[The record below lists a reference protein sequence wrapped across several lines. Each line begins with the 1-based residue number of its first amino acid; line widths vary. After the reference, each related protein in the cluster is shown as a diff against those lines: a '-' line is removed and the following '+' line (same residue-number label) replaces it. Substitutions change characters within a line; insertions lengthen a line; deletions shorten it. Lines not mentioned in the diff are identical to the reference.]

1 MATIKDIA
9 REAGVS
15 CTTVSNVIHGKTSRV
30 SATTIEKINEIIRQS
45 GYTPNMSARAL
56 VSNSSKVIGMINH
69 LVPRTSGSFV
79 EDPFHSTLIGSIEE
93 VLRDNGYYL
102 MLRTVDDSTDLLN
115 FLRNWNIDGMFFT
128 GLFKDAFFDTLTE
141 VDIPVV
147 LIDSYIEHPRMQNI
161 GLEDFRG
168 GYIATKHLIDN
179 GHRHI
184 VFASSPIHTDGV
196 VQQRLRGYR
205 SALQEAGIPFREDYV
220 FQQEFTVSSDIELG
234 REIAAQGDVTA
245 IFATADILAAGIMA
259 GLRQSGVTIPGDI
272 SVVGFD
278 DINLCRLVSPPLT
291 TIHQDA
297 AQKGRLAVKS
307 MIERLQ
313 GTPIEEPNI
322 ILPVSLVERE
332 SVRSLG

>member
-15 CTTVSNVIHGKTSRV
+15 ATTVSNVIHGKASRV
-30 SATTIEKINEIIRQS
+30 SQQTIAQINEIIKRS

-102 MLRTVDDSTDLLN
+102 MLRTVEDSADLLT
-115 FLRNWNIDGMFFT
+115 FLRNWNIDGMFFI
-128 GLFKDAFFDTLTE
+128 GLFRDAFFDTLSE

-161 GLEDFRG
+161 GLEDFNG
-168 GYIATKHLIDN
+168 GYIATRHLIER
-179 GHRHI
+179 GHTHI
-184 VFASSPIHTDGV
+184 VFASSPIHADGV
-196 VQQRLRGYR
+196 VQQRLRGYK
-205 SALQEAGIPFREDYV
+205 SALKEAGIPFREDYI
-220 FQQEFTVSSDIELG
+220 FEQEFTVSSDIELG
-234 REIAAQGDVTA
+234 KEIASKKDVTA
-245 IFATADILAAGIMA
+245 VFATADILAAGIMA
-259 GLRQSGVTIPGDI
+259 GLRQSGAAIPGDI

-278 DINLCRLVSPPLT
+278 DINLCQLISPPLT
-291 TIHQDA
+291 TVRQDA
-297 AQKGRLAVKS
+297 AQKGRLAVAS
-307 MIERLQ
+307 MIRRLK
-313 GTPIEEPNI
+313 GEPIEEPI

-332 SVRSLG
+332 SVRSLR

>member
-15 CTTVSNVIHGKTSRV
+15 ATTVSNVIHGKTSRV
-30 SATTIEKINEIIRQS
+30 SQQTIAQINEIIKRS

-56 VSNSSKVIGMINH
+56 VSNRSKVIGMINH

-102 MLRTVDDSTDLLN
+102 MLRTVEDSADLLN
-115 FLRNWNIDGMFFT
+115 FLRNWNIDGMFFI
-128 GLFKDAFFDTLTE
+128 GLFRDAFFDTLSE

-161 GLEDFRG
+161 GLEDFNG
-168 GYIATKHLIDN
+168 GYIATRHLIER
-179 GHRHI
+179 GHTHI
-184 VFASSPIHTDGV
+184 VFASSPIHKDGV
-196 VQQRLRGYR
+196 VQERLRGYK
-205 SALQEAGIPFREDYV
+205 SALEEAGIPFREDYI
-220 FQQEFTVSSDIELG
+220 FEQEFTVSTDIELG
-234 REIAAQGDVTA
+234 KEIASKKEVTA
-245 IFATADILAAGIMA
+245 VFATADILAAGIMA
-259 GLRQSGVTIPGDI
+259 GLRQSGAAIPGDI

-278 DINLCRLVSPPLT
+278 DINLCQLISPPLT
-291 TIHQDA
+291 TVHQDA
-297 AQKGRLAVKS
+297 AQKGRLAVAS
-307 MIERLQ
+307 MIRRLK
-313 GTPIEEPNI
+313 GEPIEAPI

-332 SVRSLG
+332 SVKKIN

>member
-15 CTTVSNVIHGKTSRV
+15 ATTVSNVIHGKTSRV
-30 SATTIEKINEIIRQS
+30 SAKTIAKINTIIKQS

-102 MLRTVDDSTDLLN
+102 MLRTVDDSANLLT

-128 GLFKDAFFDTLTE
+128 GLFKDAFFDTLSE

-161 GLEDFRG
+161 GLEDFQG
-168 GYIATKHLIDN
+168 GYIATKHLIDH

-196 VQQRLRGYR
+196 VQQRLRGYK
-205 SALQEAGIPFREDYV
+205 SALHEADIPFREAYV
-220 FQQEFTVSSDIELG
+220 YEQEFTVSNDIELG
-234 REIAAQGDVTA
+234 REIAAHKEITA

-259 GLRQSGVTIPGDI
+259 GLRQSGVSIPEDI

-278 DINLCRLVSPPLT
+278 DINLCQLVSPPLT
-291 TIHQDA
+291 TVHQDA
-297 AQKGRLAVKS
+297 AQKGRLAVAS

-313 GTPIEEPNI
+313 GKPIAKPNI
-322 ILPVSLVERE
+322 ILPVSLVKRE
-332 SVRSLG
+332 SVRTLR